1 MTHNCP
7 KKSKTASS
15 SSMTPAAR
23 ALPLQD
29 DPTLTS
35 LSSGGRTLRPRCQA
49 DPPEGWGRVVSQ
61 GGCGHGGGSGARTC
75 RDVEDDTMC
84 CFFSYLGRPFFFS
97 RTCVPALRL
106 RASCPGAKTTQ
117 KTHTPPAIEWTRR
130 EEYSIALPPPHH
142 WYLGFRQSTFGDFLH
157 CRGYPID
164 FLQPQTMIPSFLGST

>member
-1 MTHNCP
+1 
-7 KKSKTASS
+7 
-15 SSMTPAAR
+15 
-23 ALPLQD
+23 
-29 DPTLTS
+29 
-35 LSSGGRTLRPRCQA
+35 
-49 DPPEGWGRVVSQ
+49 
-61 GGCGHGGGSGARTC
+61 
-75 RDVEDDTMC
+75 MC

-106 RASCPGAKTTQ
+106 RASRPGAKTTQ

-164 FLQPQTMIPSFLGST
+164 FLQPQTMALFIWLIIRLIQLVFSARTIFFSHKKSANSVF